1 MTRATTSRRSS
12 CRDRESA
19 GFKTVRAADRVT
31 GADESYLLAEDLFGL
46 GAPIQFLWVFDRD
59 PGEAALRRLRDQL
72 AAGTLNRKVCRT
84 RVPIARD
91 RWVRCDV
98 IPELHLGTSP
108 IADED
113 VGEWVDDRVRGSA
126 LRPVSGDG
134 WKLEG
139 TPTESGKYAVS
150 LLVSHMISDG
160 QGVYAALAAAHAGT
174 SSNLLPTLEQTRGS
188 AGIAADLADAAGQ
201 LAAAAKATAVI
212 VAALWKQR
220 CGAESKT
227 PASASSPQIA
237 TESGGPDT
245 TLATADID
253 KAQWLTRAAERGGT
267 SNSLFTA
274 VLGGLVQR
282 SGYPV
287 PAPAMRLCIAV
298 SRRAEGDD
306 RANASGGVWIRVP
319 GEIVPER
326 GLAEIRALS
335 KQAFIDY
342 ATSGATQVADNLQ
355 PVVRLL
361 PRRLIGK
368 MMQSI
373 PGPDTTV
380 SNLGVVPDTALEL
393 GGERASSFGVRAI
406 MQGRPPSHRRTLGP
420 AVAAWAVEY
429 GNKVTIT
436 FFGIHPDHFGDT
448 ELLRKQIGEE
458 LSAWGLDHRV
468 W

>member
-1 MTRATTSRRSS
+1 MTMTT
-12 CRDRESA
+12 A
-19 GFKTVRAADRVT
+19 GTSDRVT

-59 PGEAALRRLRDQL
+59 PGEAALWRLRDQL
-72 AAGTLNRKVCRT
+72 AAGQLNRRVRRT
-84 RVPIARD
+84 RIPIARD
-91 RWVRCDV
+91 RWIRSDV
-98 IPELHLGTSP
+98 VPELLLGSSP
-108 IADED
+108 IADD
-113 VGEWVDDRVRGSA
+113 GIGEWMDERVRDSA
-126 LRPVSGDG
+126 LRPADG
-134 WKLEG
+134 EGWRLES
-139 TPTESGKYAVS
+139 TLTESGRRAVS

-160 QGVYAALAAAHAGT
+160 QGVYVALAAAHAGT
-174 SSNLLPTLEQTRGS
+174 SVNTLPTREQTGGG
-188 AGIAADLADAAGQ
+188 AGIRADLADAARQ
-201 LAAAAKATAVI
+201 LAAAAKAGAVI
-212 VAALWKQR
+212 AGALWKQR
-220 CGAESKT
+220 RDADTTTPVPTSAPLPVHPEAGGA
-227 PASASSPQIA
+227 
-237 TESGGPDT
+237 DT
-245 TLATADID
+245 TLATADVD
-253 KAQWLTRAAERGGT
+253 KTQWLARAAEYGGT

-274 VLGGLVQR
+274 VLGGVVQR

-287 PAPAMRLCIAV
+287 PTPAMRLCIAV
-298 SRRAEGDD
+298 SRREENDD

-319 GEIVPER
+319 GEITPDR

-342 ATSGATQVADNLQ
+342 AESGATALADNLQ

-361 PRRLIGK
+361 PKRLIAK

-380 SNLGVVPDTALEL
+380 SNLGVVPPTTLEL
-393 GGERASSFGVRAI
+393 GGVTATSFGIRAI

-429 GNKVTIT
+429 GDKVTIT

-448 ELLRKQIGEE
+448 DVLRKQIGEE
-458 LSAWGLDHRV
+458 LTAWGLDHRI